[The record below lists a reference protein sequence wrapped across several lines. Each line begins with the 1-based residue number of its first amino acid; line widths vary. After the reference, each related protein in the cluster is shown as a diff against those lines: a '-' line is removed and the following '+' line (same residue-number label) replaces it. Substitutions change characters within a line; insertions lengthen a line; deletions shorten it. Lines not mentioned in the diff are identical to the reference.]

1 MRVNLLSSCSSVYP
15 DHVYY
20 GGAVRGESAMEYLD
34 DIGVRVMHTYNVFN
48 KGPWKVGSLEVH
60 IEWPF
65 QVANNKPQG
74 KWLLYLED
82 VPSVEGL
89 LCIHIQLIL
98 NVCLMLG
105 HTVSKSC

>member
-1 MRVNLLSSCSSVYP
+1 M
-15 DHVYY
+15 
-20 GGAVRGESAMEYLD
+20 RGESAMEYLD
-34 DIGVRVMHTYNVFN
+34 DIGVRVMHTYHIFN
-48 KGPWKVGSLEVH
+48 QGPWKVGSLEVH

-89 LCIHIQLIL
+89 LCIRFQLIL

>member
-1 MRVNLLSSCSSVYP
+1 VSFCRTVYP

-34 DIGVRVMHTYNVFN
+34 DIGERVIHTFTIFN
-48 KGPWKVGSLEVH
+48 QGPWKVGSLEVH
-60 IEWPF
+60 VEWPF

-82 VPSVEGL
+82 IPTVEGL
-89 LCIHIQLIL
+89 LYISFQLMFSIFD
-98 NVCLMLG
+98 VG
-105 HTVSKSC
+105 P

>member
-1 MRVNLLSSCSSVYP
+1 M
-15 DHVYY
+15 
-20 GGAVRGESAMEYLD
+20 RGESAMEYLD
-34 DIGVRVMHTYNVFN
+34 DIGDRVMHAYHIFN
-48 KGPWKVGSLEVH
+48 QGPWKVGSLEVH

-82 VPSVEGL
+82 IPAVEGL
-89 LCIHIQLIL
+89 LCMSFQLIF